1 MAHLKSS
8 RKRIR
13 TARKAHLRNVSMRSA
28 LRTAI
33 KKVRTAPDPEAARKA
48 LSTALPLIDK
58 TAQKGVIHPN
68 TAARHKSR
76 LTRLVNRQSMV

>member
-1 MAHLKSS
+1 MAHLKSA

-13 TARKAHLRNVSMRSA
+13 TARKAHLRNISVRSE

-33 KKVRTAPDPEAARKA
+33 KKVRTTSDPEVAQKA
-48 LSTALPLIDK
+48 LSRAIPLIDR

-76 LTRLVNRQSMV
+76 LTRLVNRLSK

>member
-1 MAHLKSS
+1 LAHLKSS

-13 TARKAHLRNVSMRSA
+13 TARKAHLRNVSLRSS

-33 KKVRTAPDPEAARKA
+33 KKVQTASDPEVARKA
-48 LSTALPLIDK
+48 LSGAIPLIDR

-68 TAARHKSR
+68 TAARYKSR
-76 LTRLVNRQSMV
+76 LTRLVNRLGK

>member
-1 MAHLKSS
+1 LAHLKSS
-8 RKRIR
+8 KKRIR
-13 TARKAHLRNVSMRSA
+13 TARKARLRNVSMRSA

-33 KKVRTAPDPEAARKA
+33 KKVRTAPDPETARKA
-48 LSTALPLIDK
+48 LSTALPLIDR

-76 LTRLVNRQSMV
+76 LTRLVNRLSK